1 MLAFEILQ
9 SFVNFLG
16 FLLLILVQG
25 MVFAFAYLLIFVGG
39 TGLGKGAKA
48 RRPSSGGPLARWLG
62 RYREGE
68 RDREVRFCD
77 IVGLEEAKQEL
88 EQLVDVLKR
97 PESYRVVGAE
107 PPRGV
112 LLVGPPGTGK
122 TMIARAIANEAGV
135 PFYSLA
141 AADFANMFLG
151 VGSQRIRQIYRTA
164 RRHPRA
170 IVFIDE
176 IEVLAKARGTGLGTF
191 EGDSNT
197 LNAFL
202 NELDG
207 FAINPGVITI
217 GATNLEDQVD
227 AAVMR
232 PGRLDWQIYI
242 GPPAEADRE
251 KLFRFYLERTCNT
264 ADPAA
269 AAKLAVNFTPA
280 EIRRAVNEAGLLA
293 VRGGRVE
300 IAESDLTTAVDKV
313 SATLERRSGTFIIGR
328 SGDLAVR
335 LAEVIGCEEAKG
347 EVQEFIDFLR
357 SPDRYRRIGAKVPR
371 GFLFVGPPGTGKT
384 LLAKAI
390 ANEAGVPFYALSG
403 SDFTE
408 VWVGLGASRVR
419 QVYRQ
424 ARKHKAAIVFIDE
437 IDALAARRGLDS
449 SGEAD
454 RTLNQFLVELDGFGR
469 SNVLTIGATNR
480 LDTLDPALLRP
491 GRLDRTVAVPLPD
504 LDARERLFEHYL
516 ARVQAVV
523 GINCRQLARA
533 SWNMSGAE
541 VAASVN
547 EASFIAVRD
556 GRGQVTQ
563 FDLNQGI
570 ERVLFGLNSRRK
582 VNAEDRRLAA
592 LHEAGHAVVEYHA
605 RPRRILHKLTISPD
619 LEGTAGYSWSIQD
632 EEQLSFETR
641 EGIRAEI
648 QVLFGGRVA
657 EELFYG
663 TVTTGAGADL
673 ARAAHLAHR
682 YVWQLGMGE
691 EFLADYAQMA
701 AAAAGGRVIS
711 ERTKERLDLAVEK
724 LLREAKSEARTIL
737 EAHRDE
743 HERLTAA
750 LLERESLY
758 GEDILRVL
766 RGETIEPSGRA
777 ACKDDGG
784 DG

>member
-9 SFVNFLG
+9 GIIGLLGTLLFV
-16 FLLLILVQG
+16 LIQG

-39 TGLGKGAKA
+39 TGLGKNASA
-48 RRPSSGGPLARWLG
+48 RRKRGSWLLARF
-62 RYREGE
+62 RERE
-68 RDREVRFCD
+68 REREVRFAD
-77 IVGLEEAKQEL
+77 IIGLEEAKLEL
-88 EQLVDVLKR
+88 EQLVDILKR
-97 PESYRVVGAE
+97 PAPYRAIGAE
-107 PPRGV
+107 TPRGV

-135 PFYSLA
+135 PFFSLA

-151 VGSQRIRQIYRTA
+151 VGSQRIRQIYRKA

-176 IEVLAKARGTGLGTF
+176 IEVLAKARGTNLGTF

-207 FAINPGVITI
+207 FEVNSSVITI

-251 KLFRFYLERTCNT
+251 KLFRTYLALTQSS
-264 ADPAA
+264 ADPLA

-280 EIRRAVNEAGLLA
+280 EIRRAVNEAALLA
-293 VRGGRVE
+293 VRAGH
-300 IAESDLTTAVDKV
+300 AQLDNADLAAAIDKV
-313 SATLERRSGTFIIGR
+313 SATLERRSGTFVMSR
-328 SGDLAVR
+328 SGDLSVR
-335 LAEVIGCEEAKG
+335 MGDVIGCDEAKG
-347 EVQEFIDFLR
+347 EVQEYIDFLR

-390 ANEAGVPFYALSG
+390 ANEAGVPFYSLSG
-403 SDFTE
+403 ADFTE
-408 VWVGLGASRVR
+408 VWVGLGAARVR

-437 IDALAARRGLDS
+437 IDALAARRGLDM
-449 SGEAD
+449 SGEPD

-480 LDTLDPALLRP
+480 LDSLDPAVLRP
-491 GRLDRTVAVPLPD
+491 GRLDRTVTVPLPD
-504 LDARERLFEHYL
+504 LDAREQLFAYYL
-516 ARVQAVV
+516 RNVQAAP
-523 GINCRQLARA
+523 GIQCRQLARA
-533 SWNMSGAE
+533 SWNLSGAE
-541 VAASVN
+541 IAASVN
-547 EASFIAVRD
+547 EASFIALRD
-556 GRGQVTQ
+556 GHEQITQ

-570 ERVLFGLNSRRK
+570 ERVAFGMNSRRK
-582 VNAEDRRLAA
+582 VNAEDRRLVAI
-592 LHEAGHAVVEYHA
+592 HEAGHAVVEHRA
-605 RPRRILHKLTISPD
+605 RPLRILHKLTIIPN
-619 LEGTAGYSWSIQD
+619 LEGTAGYSWSVSD

-641 EGIRAEI
+641 ESIRAEL

-663 TVTTGAGADL
+663 TITTGAGADL
-673 ARAAHLAHR
+673 QRAASLAHR
-682 YVWQLGMGE
+682 YVWQLGMSDD
-691 EFLADYAQMA
+691 FLADYDQVALEA
-701 AAAAGGRVIS
+701 ASGRMIS
-711 ERTKERLDLAVEK
+711 EQTKQRLDRAVEA
-724 LLREAKSEARTIL
+724 LLREAKEQTRSILQEHSE
-737 EAHRDE
+737 E
-743 HERLTAA
+743 HARLTAA

-758 GEDILRVL
+758 GDDILRVL
-766 RGETIEPSGRA
+766 RGEALEA
-777 ACKDDGG
+777 AERSAFQDKG